1 MTITFIKIIL
11 SSNHEGYQKQRLLK
25 CYQYD
30 FHFIYLNKEML
41 E

>member
-30 FHFIYLNKEML
+30 FHFIYLNKAMQE
-41 E
+41 